1 MVVPTTVAVNAIM
14 RLTNNASSHCPNPQY
29 QSVRSNQ
36 KLSQLRA
43 EYALTMKLPLRGKDA
58 MTVKMLN
65 SVWTTA
71 RVRQK
76 KNAIQNTTV

>member
-1 MVVPTTVAVNAIM
+1 
-14 RLTNNASSHCPNPQY
+14 
-29 QSVRSNQ
+29 
-36 KLSQLRA
+36 
-43 EYALTMKLPLRGKDA
+43 MKLPLRGKDA

-65 SVWTTA
+65 SVWMTA